1 MVNRLV
7 AVADLPDFISFRG
20 AMVDLFRDGR
30 DVPKVDQ
37 VMDLTGYSRAHANRL
52 SRQWTGLS
60 LEKTLA
66 LKRYRKALRLV
77 NSPMPL
83 ADVSAAAGYFDQAHF
98 THRFTEYSGISPS
111 NYRQTLR
118 TGADTLHLA

>member
-1 MVNRLV
+1 M
-7 AVADLPDFISFRG
+7 
-20 AMVDLFRDGR
+20 
-30 DVPKVDQ
+30 
-37 VMDLTGYSRAHANRL
+37 
-52 SRQWTGLS
+52 GLS

-83 ADVSAAAGYFDQAHF
+83 ADVAAAAGYFDQAHF
-98 THRFTEYSGISPS
+98 THRFSEYSGISPS
-111 NYRQTLR
+111 NYRHTPR